1 MLLGFYDYTVW
12 LTYGSLISAIT
23 GIFLGLN
30 GKPFPSCLCLIICG
44 LLDAFDGKV
53 ARTKRNRTDT
63 EKRFGIQ
70 LDSLSDLVAF
80 GILPGALGFSLGCY
94 QMEDCPLKWIY
105 GVMAALFALAA
116 LIRLAHFNV
125 MEEERQSK
133 THENR
138 TCFAGVPVTSSA
150 SIFPGLVILAS
161 FVGKGVAMTAIY
173 MAAMAITGTLFLM
186 AKLQVPKPK
195 LRGLIILVVLGV
207 VEFVALMLCA
217 GGL

>member
-30 GKPFPSCLCLIICG
+30 GKPFASCLCLIICG

-53 ARTKRNRTDT
+53 ARTKKNRTDT

-70 LDSLSDLVAF
+70 IDSLSDLVAF
-80 GILPGALGFSLGCY
+80 GILPGAVGYSLGPC
-94 QMEDCPLKWIY
+94 QLEGGFLKWGY
-105 GVMAALFALAA
+105 MVLAAIFALAA

-133 THENR
+133 TKENR
-138 TCFAGVPVTSSA
+138 TCFAGVPVTTSA
-150 SIFPGLVILAS
+150 SVFPALVILAS
-161 FVGKGVAMTAIY
+161 FLGKGGIMTGIY
-173 MAAMAITGTLFLM
+173 MGALAITGTLFLM

-195 LRGLIILVVLGV
+195 LRGIILLIVLGA
-207 VEFVALMLCA
+207 VELITLILCA

>member
-23 GIFLGLN
+23 GIALGFN
-30 GKPFPSCLCLIICG
+30 GKPFASCLCLIICG

-53 ARTKRNRTDT
+53 ARTKKNRTDT

-70 LDSLSDLVAF
+70 IDSLSDLVAF
-80 GILPGALGFSLGCY
+80 GILPGAVGYSLGACSMDDGI
-94 QMEDCPLKWIY
+94 QKWGY
-105 GVMAALFALAA
+105 CVVAALFSLAA

-138 TCFAGVPVTSSA
+138 TCFSGVPVTTSA
-150 SIFPGLVILAS
+150 SIFPALVILAS
-161 FVGKGVAMTAIY
+161 FLGKGTLMTWIY
-173 MAAMAITGTLFLM
+173 AGAMAITGALFLM